1 LKKPTEKQIEAFV
14 RHPEQLTES
23 EASRIKKHLKS
34 DEELRLI
41 AEWFSHFY
49 EKMDEYI
56 SNTKKAALEKRRIP
70 SEIDLKPIP
79 NVKKNGRRVFVLAAQ
94 TETTELSSGIEQ
106 IRTFASKKY
115 GTLVRIL
122 NLQSRNKTKIDVIS
136 DHLGDDDIVIL
147 TIPGQ
152 DLNLVTGPGGRL
164 EVSSDELSA
173 KDVQTWETCKLNL
186 PVLKSKVNRKS
197 SKRDGYLMAQSGA
210 GVKSVELKQGSDH
223 VYIYP
228 DQTPPDSEP
237 VCMVLAEADKI
248 PSLWHLKDG
257 RVSVPKEKF
266 QNRKISLFFYN

>member
-1 LKKPTEKQIEAFV
+1 MKKPTEKQIEAFI

-23 EASRIKKHLKS
+23 EVRRIKNHLKS

-94 TETTELSSGIEQ
+94 TEITEPSSGVEQ

-136 DHLGDDDIVIL
+136 DHLDDDDIVIL

-173 KDVQTWETCKLNL
+173 KDVQTWKTCKLNL

-197 SKRDGYLMAQSGA
+197 SKRDGYLIAQSAA
-210 GVKSVELKQGSDH
+210 GVKSVELKQDSDH

-228 DQTPPDSEP
+228 DQIPPDTEP

-248 PSLWHLKDG
+248 PSLWLLKDG
-257 RVSVPKEKF
+257 KVSVPKEKF